1 MDEAE
6 VLKQAALLVAGFEGF
21 SAPPYL
27 DIGGVATI
35 GYGTTIY
42 PDGRHVTMDDAPV
55 SQEQAQGFLAA
66 HLASILPQVLA
77 ACPRLSGSRL
87 VACLSFAYNEG
98 VGAFSRST
106 MARLINADN
115 YAAAADEFPKWTKAG
130 GSPRIGLARRRA
142 REREIFMSG
151 GVA

>member
-1 MDEAE
+1 MDEEE

-42 PDGRHVTMDDAPV
+42 PDGRHVTMDDPPV
-55 SQEQAQGFLAA
+55 SQEQAHGFLAA

-106 MARLINADN
+106 LARLINADN
-115 YAAAADEFPKWTKAG
+115 YAAAADEFPKWVKTDG
-130 GSPRIGLARRRA
+130 RRIGGLAARRA
-142 REREIFMSG
+142 RERQVFLG
-151 GVA
+151 GDVA

>member
-1 MDEAE
+1 MDEEE

-55 SQEQAQGFLAA
+55 DRMQAQGFLAA

-98 VGAFSRST
+98 TGAFARST
-106 MARLINADN
+106 LARLINAGD
-115 YAAAADEFPKWTKAG
+115 YAAAADEFPKWVKTDG
-130 GSPRIGLARRRA
+130 RRIGGLATRRA
-142 REREIFMSG
+142 RERQVFLG
-151 GVA
+151 GAVA